1 MKKVA
6 LFLFTACIT
15 FISCGTK
22 RNLVYFSDLKDT
34 TTYKAAI
41 NNQTDPLI
49 QPDDIL
55 SINVS
60 SLNPESNVLFNK
72 GTLIPVAPNNK
83 DIGSAAATGNNSST
97 LEGYM
102 VDRAGMVN
110 FPVIGKIKLGGM
122 RREDAQQKITDNLQS
137 YVKNPIVNIRFLN
150 FKVTVIGEVNKPS
163 TFVIPGER
171 INVLEALGMA
181 GDMTTFGKREN
192 VLVIREK
199 EGIRTMQRINLNN
212 KDVFTSPYFYLQQ
225 NDVVY
230 VEPENKE
237 KAAQTSV
244 SYRLLPI
251 LTATISALAIILTGV
266 L

>member
-1 MKKVA
+1 MKKFQLLAIVC
-6 LFLFTACIT
+6 FLLA
-15 FISCGTK
+15 SCSTK

-34 TTYKAAI
+34 TNYASAI
-41 NNQTDPLI
+41 KNRTEPRI

-55 SINVS
+55 SVSVS

-72 GTLIPVAPNNK
+72 GTLVPI
-83 DIGSAAATGNNSST
+83 NNSDGLDNNTTSVP
-97 LEGYM
+97 EGYL
-102 VDRAGMVN
+102 VDKDGQIN
-110 FPVIGKIKLGGM
+110 FPVIGKIKLGGLTKA
-122 RREDAQQKITDNLQS
+122 EAQQKVTDALQN
-137 YVKNPIVNIRFLN
+137 YVKSPIVNIRFLN
-150 FKVTVIGEVNKPS
+150 FRVTVIGEVSKPS
-163 TFVIPGER
+163 TFTIPNEK

-192 VLVIREK
+192 VLVIREQ
-199 EGIRTMQRINLNN
+199 EGGRSMARINLNS
-212 KDVFTSPYFYLQQ
+212 KEVFNSPYFYLQQ

-251 LTATISALAIILTGV
+251 LTATISALAIILSRV